1 VEAVFFFGPDYEERA
16 TLRDGTRI
24 VLRAV
29 RSDDKDRLRR
39 GFLKLSPE
47 SRYLRF
53 FAPKLDLSE
62 DELRYLTEVDGVRHF
77 AIGAVR
83 ESDGEGLGVA
93 RFIRLEQPEDVA
105 EAAVAEAAIAVLDE
119 MQGKGLGS
127 LLFLR
132 LVAAAEERGL
142 ARFRCELL
150 GSNKGMSD
158 FLATI
163 SAERKV
169 HIEQGVMS
177 VEFALP
183 NVPPSQPLALVPR
196 ESSLYKFFT
205 LVAQGEMDWRD
216 AVAQLTARL
225 RAGGLASRVMAAAGA
240 TAPSSTGAD
249 AGPS

>member
-1 VEAVFFFGPDYEERA
+1 VFFFDAQYEERA

-29 RSDDKDRLRR
+29 RPDDKDRLRR

-53 FAPKLDLSE
+53 FSPKVDLTE
-62 DELRYLTEVDGVRHF
+62 DELRYLTEIDGVRHF

-93 RFIRLEQPEDVA
+93 RFIQLEAPEG
-105 EAAVAEAAIAVLDE
+105 VAEAAIAVLDE

-142 ARFRCELL
+142 ERFRCELL
-150 GSNKGMSD
+150 GSNKGMQD
-158 FLATI
+158 FLSSIAP
-163 SAERKV
+163 ERKV
-169 HIEQGVMS
+169 QVEHGVMS
-177 VEFALP
+177 IEFTLP
-183 NVPPSQPLALVPR
+183 NVPPRQPQAEPPR

-205 LVAQGEMDWRD
+205 LIAQGEMDWRD
-216 AVAQLTARL
+216 AVAKLTLRL
-225 RAGGLASRVMAAAGA
+225 RSGAESLRASSPPPEPAPPDPGTVRVE
-240 TAPSSTGAD
+240 
-249 AGPS
+249 